1 MKTRH
6 DILLVESSTP
16 PTVEVDF
23 DAAAVYVRFRRSKV
37 ARTIARPYGRSIITV
52 DLDRAGNVVGIE
64 AIGETQ
70 VQIGRIL
77 KHAAVEAPNVDFSRV
92 RYTRPQAYTEME
104 AVA

>member
-1 MKTRH
+1 MKARH
-6 DILLVESSTP
+6 DVLLVKSPTP

-37 ARTIARPYGRSIITV
+37 ARTIVRPSGRCIVTV
-52 DLDRAGNVVGIE
+52 DLDKAGNVVGVE
-64 AIGETQ
+64 AIGETE

-77 KHAAVEAPNVDFSRV
+77 RLASVEAPNVDFSRV
-92 RYTRPQAYTEME
+92 RYTRPQAYAGMQ

>member
-6 DILLVESSTP
+6 DVFLIESSTP

-23 DAAAVYVRFRRSKV
+23 DAAGVYVRFRRSKV
-37 ARTIARPYGRSIITV
+37 ARTIVRTAGRCIVTV
-52 DLDRAGNVVGIE
+52 DLDRAGNVVGVE
-64 AIGETQ
+64 AIGETE

-92 RYTRPQAYTEME
+92 RYTRPATYTEMQ

>member
-1 MKTRH
+1 ML
-6 DILLVESSTP
+6 IESSTP

-37 ARTIARPYGRSIITV
+37 AKTIVRPSGRCIITV
-52 DLDRAGNVVGIE
+52 DLDRAGNVVGVE
-64 AIGETQ
+64 AIGETE

-77 KHAAVEAPNVDFSRV
+77 KQAAVKAPNVDFSRV
-92 RYTRPQAYTEME
+92 RYTRPAAYPEME

>member
-1 MKTRH
+1 MKARH
-6 DILLVESSTP
+6 DVLLVESSTP

-37 ARTIARPYGRSIITV
+37 ARTIVRPSGRCIVTV
-52 DLDRAGNVVGIE
+52 DLDKAGNVVGVE
-64 AIGETQ
+64 AIGETE

-77 KHAAVEAPNVDFSRV
+77 RLASVEAPNVDFSRV
-92 RYTRPQAYTEME
+92 RYTRPQAYAGME

>member
-1 MKTRH
+1 ML
-6 DILLVESSTP
+6 IESSTP

-23 DAAAVYVRFRRSKV
+23 DAAAVYVRFRRTKV
-37 ARTIARPYGRSIITV
+37 TKTVVRPSGRCIITV
-52 DLDRAGNVVGIE
+52 DLDRAGNVVGVE
-64 AIGETQ
+64 AIGEAD

-92 RYTRPQAYTEME
+92 RYTRPAAYTGME